1 MSYKRAHGRSASD
14 AGVIR
19 LAAPPQ
25 GCQCRRAHCRPH
37 SPYGDGKSRRYQKR
51 RSRYPGNARRPW
63 AGLSHLLCASRGTD
77 CDPAVWRRQ
86 AHATA
91 GHQAGS
97 ETGGDIVMPKVMLK
111 TTRFDAADYL
121 DTEERQVAYIAAAL
135 ESGDADFVRDALG
148 LVARA
153 RGMGEI
159 AKKAG
164 LNRESLYKALGETG
178 NPEFGTVMRIVRALG
193 LTLSAR
199 PAASG
204 QTSKRRRVA

>member
-1 MSYKRAHGRSASD
+1 MVEVRQTEEFSGWLHRFRDANAVARIVGRIRRMEMGNPGDSRGVGHGIFEMRIDYGPGYRIYYVHRGAQI
-14 AGVIR
+14 VI
-19 LAAPPQ
+19 LLC
-25 GCQCRRAHCRPH
+25 GE
-37 SPYGDGKSRRYQKR
+37 RYQ
-51 RSRYPGNARRPW
+51 
-63 AGLSHLLCASRGTD
+63 T
-77 CDPAVWRRQ
+77 
-86 AHATA
+86 
-91 GHQAGS
+91 GS
-97 ETGGDIVMPKVMLK
+97 EAGGDMVMPK

-153 RGMGEI
+153 RGMGGI

-199 PAASG
+199 RFA
-204 QTSKRRRVA
+204 